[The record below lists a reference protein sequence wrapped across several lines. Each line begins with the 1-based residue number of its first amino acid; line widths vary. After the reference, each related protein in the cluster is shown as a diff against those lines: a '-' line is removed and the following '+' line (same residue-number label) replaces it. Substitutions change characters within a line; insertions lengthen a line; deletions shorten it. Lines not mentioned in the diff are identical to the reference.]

1 MDSHRIDVEYE
12 RAIEGELARLKNS
25 DQPDESSLG
34 EDQAYEL
41 FYLRSHKD
49 RFRAIWNDLPKR
61 RNLSVLDIGPTPF
74 TFILNDILTEGD
86 VATLDYTDLM
96 ADRCREAGID
106 HVTHDLHEGKMP
118 FEDGRFDVVTFHG
131 VLEHLFTPAGELFD
145 DLARVLADDG
155 RLLLGTPNFARLQN
169 RVKLLIGKNPQEQI
183 EREHVH
189 GRGHVREYT
198 LSECVDLVESCSLE
212 PEKAERRHYN
222 SFADRVRTGLD
233 QTGLGDLPTPL
244 DYIAGLT
251 YYGMTAAVPSF
262 RYHNYVVAYKR

>member
-1 MDSHRIDVEYE
+1 MEVYQMNIEYE
-12 RAIEGELARLKNS
+12 RAIESELTRLKNS

-49 RFRAIWNDLPKR
+49 RFRAIWDDFPKR

-74 TFILNDILTEGD
+74 TFVLNNVLTEGD

-106 HVTHDLHEGKMP
+106 HIIHDLHEGEIP
-118 FEDGRFDVVTFHG
+118 VEDGRFDVVTFHG
-131 VLEHLFTPAGELFD
+131 VLEHLFTPADDLFD
-145 DLARVLADDG
+145 DLARVLVDDG

-169 RVKLLIGKNPQEQI
+169 RVKLLFGKNPQEHI

-198 LSECVDLVESCSLE
+198 LAECVDLVESSGLA

-222 SFADRVRTGLD
+222 SFADRVRTGIN
-233 QTGLGDLPTPL
+233 QTGLGYLPTPL
-244 DYIAGLT
+244 DYAAGFT
-251 YYGMTAAVPSF
+251 YYGLTAAVPSF
-262 RYHNYVVAYKR
+262 RYHNYVVAHKR